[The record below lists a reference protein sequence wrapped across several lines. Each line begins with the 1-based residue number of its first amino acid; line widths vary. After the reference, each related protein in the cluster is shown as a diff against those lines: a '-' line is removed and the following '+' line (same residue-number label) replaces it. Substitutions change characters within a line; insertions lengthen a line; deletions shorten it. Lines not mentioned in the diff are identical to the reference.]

1 MSETL
6 LVPGVT
12 GRVRLDAD
20 SYFLALM
27 EDEPTG
33 FEYGDVYSSW
43 QILISMW
50 RDPEL
55 PFVPE
60 GEQRPGLSALQ
71 ARAAALAVESPH
83 VASSVPATI
92 RLSGNLAEDV
102 HLVTGLTWRQIAD
115 IFRIS
120 ERAVAGWRRQGVPRH
135 RVETM
140 QALRAIGATLYGG
153 LGAPGVSEWLLAG
166 SPSRVERVRDGDAEA
181 VSAEAIGYLDTP
193 AT

>member
-20 SYFLALM
+20 SYFTVLL

-33 FEYGDVYSSW
+33 FEYGEVFSSW

-50 RDPEL
+50 LHPEL
-55 PFVPE
+55 PSSPE
-60 GEQRPGLSALQ
+60 STDQSELSALQ
-71 ARAAALAVESPH
+71 ARAAALAVDSSH
-83 VASSVPATI
+83 VATPAPVLAS
-92 RLSGNLAEDV
+92 LSGDLAEDV
-102 HLVTGLTWRQIAD
+102 HLVTGLTWRQIAE

-135 RVETM
+135 KVETM

-153 LGAPGVSEWLLAG
+153 LGARGVSEWLMAG
-166 SPSRVERVRDGDAEA
+166 SPSRIERIRDGEAEA
-181 VSAEAIGYLDTP
+181 VSAEALAYLDTP

>member
-27 EDEPTG
+27 QDDPTG
-33 FEYGDVYSSW
+33 FEYGEVSSFW

-50 RDPEL
+50 WDPERHL
-55 PFVPE
+55 E
-60 GEQRPGLSALQ
+60 GAPTDPSGLGGLQ
-71 ARAAALAVESPH
+71 ARAAALAVDSPH
-83 VASSVPATI
+83 VASSVPPEAKLT
-92 RLSGNLAEDV
+92 GDLAEDV
-102 HLVTGLTWRQIAD
+102 HLVTGLTWRQIAE

-135 RVETM
+135 KVETM
-140 QALRAIGATLYGG
+140 QALRAIGATLYSG
-153 LGAPGVSEWLLAG
+153 LGASGVSEWLLAG
-166 SPSRVERVRDGDAEA
+166 SPSRIERIRGGEA
-181 VSAEAIGYLDTP
+181 ASVSAEALAYLDSP

>member
-27 EDEPTG
+27 QDEPTG
-33 FEYGDVYSSW
+33 FEYGEVSSSW

-50 RDPEL
+50 RHPEL
-55 PFVPE
+55 PISPKS
-60 GEQRPGLSALQ
+60 GESDLSALK
-71 ARAAALAVESPH
+71 ARAAAFAVDSPY
-83 VASSVPATI
+83 VASPAPASVN
-92 RLSGNLAEDV
+92 LSGDLAEDV
-102 HLVTGLTWRQIAD
+102 HLVTGLTWREIAE

-135 RVETM
+135 RIETM

-153 LGAPGVSEWLLAG
+153 LGARGVSRWLLAG
-166 SPSRVERVRDGDAEA
+166 SPSRIDRVRDGEAAA
-181 VSAEAIGYLDTP
+181 VSAEAVSYLDTP